1 MIKLGKKKS
10 FVYSVMEADLRKQI
24 REDVLKSGEKLLS
37 ESEFSSRYGISR
49 RSVRQ
54 ALANLTNERLIYSH
68 AGSGCFV
75 AENIPGKQPE
85 HLRIVLILPEVD
97 NAFMN
102 ELNHGVQIMAEE
114 SGCDLIYQSSGQSHE
129 KERLHILHWLEEEK
143 IDGMILFPMV
153 GNHNTDLIFE
163 LKKRNM
169 PFVLVDRFF
178 QDIDTDYVSVDNYK
192 GAYEAVLH
200 LGQHSCKNIAHLK
213 GSPSSANVARYEGY
227 RDALAALGLVYD
239 PALVISMEAGYET
252 EENVGSDVVFG
263 REAMKKLLKSGKEID
278 AVFACNDNM
287 AIGGMQSIRKMGL
300 CVPQDISVVGF
311 DDLKVA
317 SMLEVPLTTV
327 RQPKEQIG
335 METIRLLLQRIQEK
349 AQGTPVKEY
358 QHIVLKTEL
367 IQRSSVQNKSMM
379 EVNV

>member
-153 GNHNTDLIFE
+153 GNHNTDLVFE

-178 QDIDTDYVSVDNYK
+178 QDIDTDYVMWKDYPKLADCLVRLPSLEPRVLNFFVK
-192 GAYEAVLH
+192 EGKHAFFEAEFNKEFGDKFL
-200 LGQHSCKNIAHLK
+200 LM
-213 GSPSSANVARYEGY
+213 P
-227 RDALAALGLVYD
+227 
-239 PALVISMEAGYET
+239 ME
-252 EENVGSDVVFG
+252 
-263 REAMKKLLKSGKEID
+263 EAIEKKLFGTGTPHEHFRAMLGD
-278 AVFACNDNM
+278 YL
-287 AIGGMQSIRKMGL
+287 AIAISDLSIYYIEERWVSMHG
-300 CVPQDISVVGF
+300 SVTE
-311 DDLKVA
+311 DE
-317 SMLEVPLTTV
+317 MLIPLIV
-327 RQPKEQIG
+327 LNKPKEDP
-335 METIRLLLQRIQEK
+335 T
-349 AQGTPVKEY
+349 
-358 QHIVLKTEL
+358 
-367 IQRSSVQNKSMM
+367 
-379 EVNV
+379 

>member
-1 MIKLGKKKS
+1 MIKLGQKKS
-10 FVYSVMEADLRKQI
+10 FVYSVMEADLRQQI
-24 REDVLKSGEKLLS
+24 REDILKSGEKLLS

-54 ALANLTNERLIYSH
+54 ALANLTNERLIYSR

-75 AENIPGKQPE
+75 AENIPGKQPQ

-97 NAFMN
+97 NAFIN
-102 ELNHGVQIMAEE
+102 ELNHGVQLMAEE
-114 SGCDLIYQSSGQSHE
+114 SGCDLIYQSSCQSHE
-129 KERLHILHWLEEEK
+129 KERLHILHWLEEER

-153 GNHNTDLIFE
+153 GNHNTDLVFE

-178 QDIDTDYVSVDNYK
+178 QDIDTDYVTVDNYR
-192 GAYEAVLH
+192 GAFDAVMYLT
-200 LGQHSCKNIAHLK
+200 QHSCRHIAHLK

-227 RDALAALGLVYD
+227 RDALAASGLVYD
-239 PALVISMEAGYET
+239 PELVAAMDNDYKT
-252 EENVGSDVVFG
+252 DENVGSDVVFG
-263 REAMKKLLKSGKEID
+263 RESMKELLSRGKKID

-287 AIGGMQSIRKMGL
+287 AIGGMQSIRKLGL
-300 CVPQDISVVGF
+300 NVPQDISVVGF

-327 RQPKEQIG
+327 RQPKERIG
-335 METIRLLLQRIQEK
+335 METVRLLLQRIREK
-349 AQGTPVKEY
+349 AQGMAVKEY
-358 QHIVLKTEL
+358 EHIVLKTEL
-367 IQRSSVQNKSMM
+367 IQRSSVRNKTMM

>member
-1 MIKLGKKKS
+1 MIKLGQKKS
-10 FVYSVMEADLRKQI
+10 FVYSLMEEDLRQQI
-24 REDVLKSGEKLLS
+24 REDILKSGEKLLS

-54 ALANLTNERLIYSH
+54 ALANLTNERLIYSR

-75 AENIPGKQPE
+75 AENIPGKQPQ

-97 NAFMN
+97 NAFIN

-129 KERLHILHWLEEEK
+129 KERLHILHWLEEK

-153 GNHNTDLIFE
+153 GNHNTDLVFE

-192 GAYEAVLH
+192 GAFEAVRYLA
-200 LGQHSCKNIAHLK
+200 QHSCRNIAHLK

-227 RDALAALGLVYD
+227 RDALASSGLVYD
-239 PALVISMEAGYET
+239 PDLVISMDKDYKT
-252 EENVGSDVVFG
+252 NENVGSDVVFG
-263 REAMKKLLKSGKEID
+263 REAMKKLLNFGKKID

-300 CVPQDISVVGF
+300 NIPQDISVVGF

-327 RQPKEQIG
+327 RQPKERIG
-335 METIRLLLQRIQEK
+335 METVRLLLERIREK
-349 AQGTPVKEY
+349 AQHIPVKEY